1 MTTVA
6 NTLKLSKEIKPR
18 PLNEWPS
25 VATELL
31 GTQTKII
38 QGKRYRHRVIECGDK
53 GEPLILIHGVG
64 GHAETY
70 SRNWHNLAN
79 NGFHV
84 YAIDALYHGFSSH
97 LPYIDEDRT
106 GQQAEALVDLLD
118 ALGLPYAHVEGESMG
133 GAIAMEFGMQFPDR
147 AGKLI
152 MNTGVGAVN
161 WKKTDFPENPGGG
174 DTLAEL
180 SRASILTPTFET
192 VRKRMEWLVAEPS
205 RMTDEMV
212 DIRLRLYSFP
222 DVYESIKRV
231 YRVAD
236 DSPKDWSREPK
247 YQEEDLQ
254 NFKPDGLVFWTEKN
268 PGQGPA
274 FGEYA
279 ASKIRGAKYYCVD
292 DAAHWPQWEKPEEH
306 DQVLIDFILG

>member
-6 NTLKLSKEIKPR
+6 SSLKLSKEIKPK
-18 PLNEWPS
+18 PMDQWGS
-25 VATELL
+25 VAVELL
-31 GTQTKII
+31 GTQTRMV
-38 QGKRYRHRVIECGDK
+38 QGKKYRHRVIECGDS

-70 SRNWHNLAN
+70 ARNLHNLTN

-84 YAIDALYHGFSSH
+84 YAIDALYHGFSSKEGYDH
-97 LPYIDEDRT
+97 ERRT
-106 GQQAEALVDLLD
+106 ELQAEALADLID
-118 ALGLPYAHVEGESMG
+118 ALGYPYAHVEGESMG
-133 GAIAMEFGMQFPDR
+133 GAITMEFGMNYPEK

-152 MNTGVGAVN
+152 MNTGVGGVN

-180 SRASILTPTFET
+180 SKASLLTPTFQN
-192 VRKRMEWLVAEPS
+192 VRARMEWLVADPT

-212 DIRLRLYSFP
+212 NIRMRLYSFP
-222 DVYESIKRV
+222 EVFESIKNV
-231 YRVAD
+231 YQVGQPGWTR
-236 DSPKDWSREPK
+236 KNK
-247 YQEEDLQ
+247 YEEEDLQ

-268 PGQGPA
+268 PGQGPE

-279 ASKIRGAKYYCVD
+279 ASKIRGAKFYNML

-306 DQVLIDFILG
+306 DQVLIDFIKG